1 MITINKL
8 IKISLLLLLFS
19 IIIISILNV
28 NASNL
33 TFPLFGKII
42 YLDAGHGG
50 VDNGATANNVN
61 EKDINLQIVY
71 KLKET
76 LTNAGA
82 TVLLTRKDDNDI
94 SNPNALYRKKSD
106 FDNRIKLIN
115 NSNADL
121 YISIHQNIYQN
132 KKYNG
137 PQVFYVKNNKQMAET
152 IQITLNKY
160 LNTNRK
166 IKTINNTYMYRLL
179 NKPGVLIECGF
190 LSNDN
195 ERAKLTNDDYQIK
208 LSKIIT
214 EGIIAYFSHT
224 NVASYSPNIPS
235 KDETFLDNRFATL
248 EEAQT
253 YFNSSYMT
261 HNHKTM

>member
-1 MITINKL
+1 MITIKKL
-8 IKISLLLLLFS
+8 IKLTLLLLLFL
-19 IIIISILNV
+19 IIIISIFNV

-33 TFPLFGKII
+33 TFPLLGKTI

-50 VDNGATANNVN
+50 VDNGATVNNVH
-61 EKDINLQIVY
+61 EKDLNLQIVY

-76 LTNAGA
+76 LTSAGA

-132 KKYNG
+132 KKYSG
-137 PQVFYVKNNKQMAET
+137 PQVFYVKDNQKLAEI
-152 IQITLNKY
+152 IQTTLNKY
-160 LNTNRK
+160 LNTKRK
-166 IKTINNTYMYRLL
+166 VKTINNTYMYKLL
-179 NKPGVLIECGF
+179 KKKGILIECGF
-190 LSNDN
+190 ISNDN
-195 ERAKLTNDDYQIK
+195 ERYKLKTEEYQLK

-214 EGIIAYFSHT
+214 EGIITY
-224 NVASYSPNIPS
+224 YS
-235 KDETFLDNRFATL
+235 
-248 EEAQT
+248 
-253 YFNSSYMT
+253 
-261 HNHKTM
+261 

>member
-1 MITINKL
+1 M
-8 IKISLLLLLFS
+8 IKIKRIIKLTLLLLLLL
-19 IIIISILNV
+19 IIIISIFNV

-33 TFPLFGKII
+33 TFPLLGKTI

-50 VDNGATANNVN
+50 VDNGATVNNVK
-61 EKDINLQIVY
+61 EKDLNLQIVY

-76 LTNAGA
+76 LTSAGA

-132 KKYNG
+132 KKYSG
-137 PQVFYVKNNKQMAET
+137 PQVFYVKDNQKLAEI
-152 IQITLNKY
+152 IQNTLNKY

-166 IKTINNTYMYRLL
+166 VKTINNTYMYKLL
-179 NKPGVLIECGF
+179 KKKGILIECGF
-190 LSNDN
+190 ISNDN
-195 ERAKLTNDDYQIK
+195 ERYKLKTEEYQLK

-214 EGIIAYFSHT
+214 EGIITY
-224 NVASYSPNIPS
+224 YS
-235 KDETFLDNRFATL
+235 
-248 EEAQT
+248 
-253 YFNSSYMT
+253 
-261 HNHKTM
+261 

>member
-1 MITINKL
+1 M
-8 IKISLLLLLFS
+8 IKIKRIIKLTLLLLLFL
-19 IIIISILNV
+19 IIIISIFNV

-33 TFPLFGKII
+33 TFPLLGKTI

-50 VDNGATANNVN
+50 VDNGATVNNVH
-61 EKDINLQIVY
+61 EKDLNLQIVY

-76 LTNAGA
+76 LTSAGA

-132 KKYNG
+132 KKYSG
-137 PQVFYVKNNKQMAET
+137 PQVFYVKDNQKLAEI
-152 IQITLNKY
+152 IQNTLNKY
-160 LNTNRK
+160 LNTKRK
-166 IKTINNTYMYRLL
+166 VKTINNTYMYKLL
-179 NKPGVLIECGF
+179 KKKGILIECGF
-190 LSNDN
+190 ISNDN
-195 ERAKLTNDDYQIK
+195 ERYKLKTEEYQLK

-214 EGIIAYFSHT
+214 EGIITY
-224 NVASYSPNIPS
+224 YS
-235 KDETFLDNRFATL
+235 
-248 EEAQT
+248 
-253 YFNSSYMT
+253 
-261 HNHKTM
+261 

>member
-1 MITINKL
+1 MIKIKRL
-8 IKISLLLLLFS
+8 IKLTLLLLLFL
-19 IIIISILNV
+19 IIIISIFNV

-33 TFPLFGKII
+33 TFPLLGKTI

-50 VDNGATANNVN
+50 VDNGATVNNVK
-61 EKDINLQIVY
+61 EKDLNLQIVY

-76 LTNAGA
+76 LTSAGA

-132 KKYNG
+132 KKYSG
-137 PQVFYVKNNKQMAET
+137 PQVFYVKDNQKLAEI
-152 IQITLNKY
+152 IQNTLNKY
-160 LNTNRK
+160 LNTKRK
-166 IKTINNTYMYRLL
+166 VKTINSTYMYKLL
-179 NKPGVLIECGF
+179 KKKGILIECGF
-190 LSNDN
+190 ISNDN
-195 ERAKLTNDDYQIK
+195 ERYKLKTEEYQLK

-214 EGIIAYFSHT
+214 EGIITY
-224 NVASYSPNIPS
+224 YS
-235 KDETFLDNRFATL
+235 
-248 EEAQT
+248 
-253 YFNSSYMT
+253 
-261 HNHKTM
+261 

>member
-1 MITINKL
+1 MITIKKFIKL
-8 IKISLLLLLFS
+8 TLLLLLFL
-19 IIIISILNV
+19 IIIISIFNV

-33 TFPLFGKII
+33 TFPLLGKTI

-50 VDNGATANNVN
+50 VDNGATVNNVH
-61 EKDINLQIVY
+61 EKDLNLQIVY

-76 LTNAGA
+76 LTSAGA

-132 KKYNG
+132 KKYSG
-137 PQVFYVKNNKQMAET
+137 PQVFYVKDNQKLAEI
-152 IQITLNKY
+152 IQNTLNKY
-160 LNTNRK
+160 LNTKRK
-166 IKTINNTYMYRLL
+166 VKTINNTYMYKLL
-179 NKPGVLIECGF
+179 KKKGILIECGF
-190 LSNDN
+190 ISNDN
-195 ERAKLTNDDYQIK
+195 ERYKLKTEEYQLK

-214 EGIIAYFSHT
+214 EGIITY
-224 NVASYSPNIPS
+224 YS
-235 KDETFLDNRFATL
+235 
-248 EEAQT
+248 
-253 YFNSSYMT
+253 
-261 HNHKTM
+261 

>member
-1 MITINKL
+1 MIKIKRL
-8 IKISLLLLLFS
+8 IKLTLLLLLLL
-19 IIIISILNV
+19 IIIISIFNV

-33 TFPLFGKII
+33 TFPLLGKTI

-50 VDNGATANNVN
+50 VDNGATVNNVH
-61 EKDINLQIVY
+61 EKDLNLQIVY

-76 LTNAGA
+76 LTSAGA

-132 KKYNG
+132 KKYSG
-137 PQVFYVKNNKQMAET
+137 PQVFYVKDNQKLAE
-152 IQITLNKY
+152 IMQNTLNKY
-160 LNTNRK
+160 LNTKRK
-166 IKTINNTYMYRLL
+166 VKTINNTYMYKLL
-179 NKPGVLIECGF
+179 NKKGILIECGF
-190 LSNDN
+190 ISNDN
-195 ERAKLTNDDYQIK
+195 ERNKLKTEEYQLK

-214 EGIIAYFSHT
+214 EGIIAY
-224 NVASYSPNIPS
+224 YS
-235 KDETFLDNRFATL
+235 
-248 EEAQT
+248 
-253 YFNSSYMT
+253 
-261 HNHKTM
+261 

>member
-1 MITINKL
+1 MIKIKRL
-8 IKISLLLLLFS
+8 IKLTLLLLLFL
-19 IIIISILNV
+19 IVIISIFNV

-33 TFPLFGKII
+33 TFPLLGKTI

-50 VDNGATANNVN
+50 VDNGATVNNVH
-61 EKDINLQIVY
+61 EKDLNLQIVY

-76 LTNAGA
+76 LTSAGA

-132 KKYNG
+132 KKYSG
-137 PQVFYVKNNKQMAET
+137 PQVFYVKDNQKLAEI
-152 IQITLNKY
+152 IQNTLNKY
-160 LNTNRK
+160 LNTKRK
-166 IKTINNTYMYRLL
+166 VKTINNTYMYKLL
-179 NKPGVLIECGF
+179 KKKGILIECGF
-190 LSNDN
+190 ISNDN
-195 ERAKLTNDDYQIK
+195 ERYKLKTEEYQLK

-214 EGIIAYFSHT
+214 EGIITY
-224 NVASYSPNIPS
+224 YS
-235 KDETFLDNRFATL
+235 
-248 EEAQT
+248 
-253 YFNSSYMT
+253 
-261 HNHKTM
+261 

>member
-1 MITINKL
+1 MIKIKRL
-8 IKISLLLLLFS
+8 IKLTLLLLLFL
-19 IIIISILNV
+19 IIIISIFNV

-33 TFPLFGKII
+33 TFPLLGKTI

-50 VDNGATANNVN
+50 VDNGATVNNVH
-61 EKDINLQIVY
+61 EKDLNLQIVY

-76 LTNAGA
+76 LTSAGA

-132 KKYNG
+132 KKYSG
-137 PQVFYVKNNKQMAET
+137 PQVFYVKDNQKLAEI
-152 IQITLNKY
+152 IQNTLNKY
-160 LNTNRK
+160 LNTKRK
-166 IKTINNTYMYRLL
+166 VKTINNTYMYKLL
-179 NKPGVLIECGF
+179 KKKGILIECGF
-190 LSNDN
+190 IYNDN
-195 ERAKLTNDDYQIK
+195 ERYKLKTEEYQLE

-214 EGIIAYFSHT
+214 EGIITY
-224 NVASYSPNIPS
+224 YS
-235 KDETFLDNRFATL
+235 
-248 EEAQT
+248 
-253 YFNSSYMT
+253 
-261 HNHKTM
+261 

>member
-1 MITINKL
+1 MIKIERL
-8 IKISLLLLLFS
+8 IKLTLLLLLFL
-19 IIIISILNV
+19 IIIISIFNV

-33 TFPLFGKII
+33 TFPLLGKTI

-50 VDNGATANNVN
+50 VDNGATVNNVH
-61 EKDINLQIVY
+61 EKDLNLQIVY

-76 LTNAGA
+76 LTSAGA

-132 KKYNG
+132 KKYSG
-137 PQVFYVKNNKQMAET
+137 PQVFYVKDNQKLAEI
-152 IQITLNKY
+152 IQNTLNKY
-160 LNTNRK
+160 LNTKRK
-166 IKTINNTYMYRLL
+166 VKTINNTYMYKLL
-179 NKPGVLIECGF
+179 KKKGILIECGF
-190 LSNDN
+190 ISNDN
-195 ERAKLTNDDYQIK
+195 ERYKLKTEEYQLE

-214 EGIIAYFSHT
+214 EGIITY
-224 NVASYSPNIPS
+224 YS
-235 KDETFLDNRFATL
+235 
-248 EEAQT
+248 
-253 YFNSSYMT
+253 
-261 HNHKTM
+261 

>member
-1 MITINKL
+1 MIKIKRL
-8 IKISLLLLLFS
+8 IKLTLLLLLFL
-19 IIIISILNV
+19 IIIISIFNV

-33 TFPLFGKII
+33 TFPLLGKTI

-50 VDNGATANNVN
+50 VDNGATVNNVH
-61 EKDINLQIVY
+61 EKDLNLQIVY

-76 LTNAGA
+76 LTSAGA

-132 KKYNG
+132 KKYSG
-137 PQVFYVKNNKQMAET
+137 PQVFYVKDNQKLAEI
-152 IQITLNKY
+152 IQNTLNKY
-160 LNTNRK
+160 LNTKRK
-166 IKTINNTYMYRLL
+166 VKTINNTYMYKLL
-179 NKPGVLIECGF
+179 KKKGILIECGF
-190 LSNDN
+190 ISNDN
-195 ERAKLTNDDYQIK
+195 ERCKLKTEEYQLK

-214 EGIIAYFSHT
+214 EGIITY
-224 NVASYSPNIPS
+224 YS
-235 KDETFLDNRFATL
+235 
-248 EEAQT
+248 
-253 YFNSSYMT
+253 
-261 HNHKTM
+261 

>member
-1 MITINKL
+1 MITIKKL
-8 IKISLLLLLFS
+8 IKLTLLLLLFL
-19 IIIISILNV
+19 IIIISIFNV

-33 TFPLFGKII
+33 TFPLLGKII

-50 VDNGATANNVN
+50 FDNGATVNNVH
-61 EKDINLQIVY
+61 EKDLNLQIVY

-76 LTNAGA
+76 LTSAGA

-132 KKYNG
+132 KKYSG
-137 PQVFYVKNNKQMAET
+137 PQVFYVKDNQKLAEI
-152 IQITLNKY
+152 IQNTLNKY
-160 LNTNRK
+160 LNTKRK
-166 IKTINNTYMYRLL
+166 VKTINNTYMYKLL
-179 NKPGVLIECGF
+179 KKKGILIECGF
-190 LSNDN
+190 ISNDN
-195 ERAKLTNDDYQIK
+195 ERYKLKTEEYQLK

-214 EGIIAYFSHT
+214 EGIITY
-224 NVASYSPNIPS
+224 YS
-235 KDETFLDNRFATL
+235 
-248 EEAQT
+248 
-253 YFNSSYMT
+253 
-261 HNHKTM
+261 

>member
-1 MITINKL
+1 MIKIKRL
-8 IKISLLLLLFS
+8 IKLTLLLLLLL
-19 IIIISILNV
+19 IIIISIFNV

-33 TFPLFGKII
+33 TFPLLGKTI

-50 VDNGATANNVN
+50 VDNGATVNNVH
-61 EKDINLQIVY
+61 EKGLNLQIVY

-76 LTNAGA
+76 LTSAGA

-132 KKYNG
+132 KKYSG
-137 PQVFYVKNNKQMAET
+137 PQVFYVKDNQKLAEI
-152 IQITLNKY
+152 IQNTLNKY
-160 LNTNRK
+160 LNTKRK
-166 IKTINNTYMYRLL
+166 VKTINNTYMYKLL
-179 NKPGVLIECGF
+179 KKKGILIECGF
-190 LSNDN
+190 ISNDN
-195 ERAKLTNDDYQIK
+195 ERYKLKTEEYQLK

-214 EGIIAYFSHT
+214 EGIITY
-224 NVASYSPNIPS
+224 YS
-235 KDETFLDNRFATL
+235 
-248 EEAQT
+248 
-253 YFNSSYMT
+253 
-261 HNHKTM
+261 

>member
-1 MITINKL
+1 MIKIKKL
-8 IKISLLLLLFS
+8 IKLTLLLLLFL
-19 IIIISILNV
+19 ILIISIFNV

-33 TFPLFGKII
+33 TFPLLGKTI

-50 VDNGATANNVN
+50 VDNGATVNNVK
-61 EKDINLQIVY
+61 EKDLNLQIVY

-94 SNPNALYRKKSD
+94 SNPKALYRKKSD

-132 KKYNG
+132 KKYSG
-137 PQVFYVKNNKQMAET
+137 PQVFYVKDNQKLAE
-152 IQITLNKY
+152 IMQNTLNKY
-160 LNTNRK
+160 LNTKRK
-166 IKTINNTYMYRLL
+166 VKTINNTYMYKLL
-179 NKPGVLIECGF
+179 TKKGILIECGF
-190 LSNDN
+190 ISNDN
-195 ERAKLTNDDYQIK
+195 ERYKLKTEEYQIK

-214 EGIIAYFSHT
+214 EGIIAY
-224 NVASYSPNIPS
+224 YS
-235 KDETFLDNRFATL
+235 
-248 EEAQT
+248 
-253 YFNSSYMT
+253 
-261 HNHKTM
+261 

>member
-1 MITINKL
+1 MITIKKL
-8 IKISLLLLLFS
+8 IKLTLLLLLFL
-19 IIIISILNV
+19 IIIISIFNV

-33 TFPLFGKII
+33 TFPLLGKTI

-50 VDNGATANNVN
+50 VDNGATVNNVH
-61 EKDINLQIVY
+61 EKDLNLQIVY

-76 LTNAGA
+76 LTSAGA

-132 KKYNG
+132 KKYSG
-137 PQVFYVKNNKQMAET
+137 PQVFYVKDNQKLAE
-152 IQITLNKY
+152 IMQNTLNKY
-160 LNTNRK
+160 LNTKRK
-166 IKTINNTYMYRLL
+166 VKTINNTYMYKLL
-179 NKPGVLIECGF
+179 KKKGILIECGF
-190 LSNDN
+190 ISNDN
-195 ERAKLTNDDYQIK
+195 ERYKLKTEEYQLK

-214 EGIIAYFSHT
+214 EGIITY
-224 NVASYSPNIPS
+224 YS
-235 KDETFLDNRFATL
+235 
-248 EEAQT
+248 
-253 YFNSSYMT
+253 
-261 HNHKTM
+261 

>member
-1 MITINKL
+1 MIKIKRL
-8 IKISLLLLLFS
+8 IKLTLLLLLFL
-19 IIIISILNV
+19 IIIISIFNV

-33 TFPLFGKII
+33 TFPLLGKTI

-50 VDNGATANNVN
+50 VDNGATVNNVK
-61 EKDINLQIVY
+61 EKDLNLQIVY

-76 LTNAGA
+76 LTSAGA

-132 KKYNG
+132 KKYSG
-137 PQVFYVKNNKQMAET
+137 PQVFYVKDNQKLAEI
-152 IQITLNKY
+152 IQNTLNKY
-160 LNTNRK
+160 LNTKRK
-166 IKTINNTYMYRLL
+166 VKTINNTYMYKLL
-179 NKPGVLIECGF
+179 KKKGILIECGF
-190 LSNDN
+190 ISNDN
-195 ERAKLTNDDYQIK
+195 ERYKLKTEEYQLK

-214 EGIIAYFSHT
+214 EGIITY
-224 NVASYSPNIPS
+224 YS
-235 KDETFLDNRFATL
+235 
-248 EEAQT
+248 
-253 YFNSSYMT
+253 
-261 HNHKTM
+261 

>member
-1 MITINKL
+1 M
-8 IKISLLLLLFS
+8 IKIKRIIKLTLLLLLLL
-19 IIIISILNV
+19 IIIISIFNV

-33 TFPLFGKII
+33 TFPLLGKTI

-50 VDNGATANNVN
+50 VDNGATVNNVK
-61 EKDINLQIVY
+61 EKDLNLQIVY

-76 LTNAGA
+76 LTSAGA

-132 KKYNG
+132 KKYSG
-137 PQVFYVKNNKQMAET
+137 PQVFYVKDNQKLAEI
-152 IQITLNKY
+152 IQNTLNKY
-160 LNTNRK
+160 LNTKRK
-166 IKTINNTYMYRLL
+166 VKTINNTYMYKLL
-179 NKPGVLIECGF
+179 KKKGILIECGF
-190 LSNDN
+190 ISNDN
-195 ERAKLTNDDYQIK
+195 ERYKLKTEEYQLK

-214 EGIIAYFSHT
+214 EGIITY
-224 NVASYSPNIPS
+224 YS
-235 KDETFLDNRFATL
+235 
-248 EEAQT
+248 
-253 YFNSSYMT
+253 
-261 HNHKTM
+261 

>member
-1 MITINKL
+1 MIKIKRL
-8 IKISLLLLLFS
+8 IKLTLLLLLFL
-19 IIIISILNV
+19 IIIISIFNV

-33 TFPLFGKII
+33 TFPLLGKTI

-50 VDNGATANNVN
+50 VDNGATVNNVH
-61 EKDINLQIVY
+61 EKDLNLQIVY

-76 LTNAGA
+76 LTSAGA

-132 KKYNG
+132 KKYSG
-137 PQVFYVKNNKQMAET
+137 PQVFYVKDNQKLAEI
-152 IQITLNKY
+152 IQNTLNKY
-160 LNTNRK
+160 LNTKRK
-166 IKTINNTYMYRLL
+166 VKTINNTYMYKLL
-179 NKPGVLIECGF
+179 RKKGILIECGF
-190 LSNDN
+190 ISNDN
-195 ERAKLTNDDYQIK
+195 ERYKLKTEEYQLK

-214 EGIIAYFSHT
+214 EGIITY
-224 NVASYSPNIPS
+224 YS
-235 KDETFLDNRFATL
+235 
-248 EEAQT
+248 
-253 YFNSSYMT
+253 
-261 HNHKTM
+261 

>member
-1 MITINKL
+1 MITIKKL
-8 IKISLLLLLFS
+8 IKLTLLLQLFL
-19 IIIISILNV
+19 IIIISIFNV

-33 TFPLFGKII
+33 TFPLLGKTI

-50 VDNGATANNVN
+50 VDNGATVNNIH
-61 EKDINLQIVY
+61 EKDLNLQIVY

-76 LTNAGA
+76 LTSAGA

-132 KKYNG
+132 KKYSG
-137 PQVFYVKNNKQMAET
+137 PQVFYVKDNQKLAEI
-152 IQITLNKY
+152 IQNTLNKY
-160 LNTNRK
+160 LNTKRK
-166 IKTINNTYMYRLL
+166 VKTINNTYMYKLL
-179 NKPGVLIECGF
+179 KKKGILIECGF
-190 LSNDN
+190 ISNDN
-195 ERAKLTNDDYQIK
+195 ERYKLKTEEYQLE

-214 EGIIAYFSHT
+214 EGIITY
-224 NVASYSPNIPS
+224 YS
-235 KDETFLDNRFATL
+235 
-248 EEAQT
+248 
-253 YFNSSYMT
+253 
-261 HNHKTM
+261 

>member
-1 MITINKL
+1 MITIKKL
-8 IKISLLLLLFS
+8 IKITLLLLLFL
-19 IIIISILNV
+19 IITISIFNV

-33 TFPLFGKII
+33 TFPLLGKTI

-50 VDNGATANNVN
+50 VDNGATVNNVH
-61 EKDINLQIVY
+61 EKDLNLQIVY

-76 LTNAGA
+76 LTSAGA

-94 SNPNALYRKKSD
+94 SSPNALYRKKSD

-132 KKYNG
+132 KKYSG
-137 PQVFYVKNNKQMAET
+137 PQVFYVKDNQKLAEI
-152 IQITLNKY
+152 IQNTLNKY

-166 IKTINNTYMYRLL
+166 VKTINNTYMYKLL
-179 NKPGVLIECGF
+179 KKKGILIECGF
-190 LSNDN
+190 ISNDN
-195 ERAKLTNDDYQIK
+195 ERYKLKTEEYQLK

-214 EGIIAYFSHT
+214 EGIITY
-224 NVASYSPNIPS
+224 YS
-235 KDETFLDNRFATL
+235 
-248 EEAQT
+248 
-253 YFNSSYMT
+253 
-261 HNHKTM
+261 

>member
-1 MITINKL
+1 MIKIKRL
-8 IKISLLLLLFS
+8 IKLTLLLLLFL
-19 IIIISILNV
+19 IIIISIFNV

-33 TFPLFGKII
+33 TFPLLGKTI

-50 VDNGATANNVN
+50 VDNGATVNNVH
-61 EKDINLQIVY
+61 EKDLNLQIVY

-76 LTNAGA
+76 LTSAGA

-132 KKYNG
+132 KKYSG
-137 PQVFYVKNNKQMAET
+137 PQVFYVKDNQKLAEI
-152 IQITLNKY
+152 IQKTLNKY
-160 LNTNRK
+160 LNTKRK
-166 IKTINNTYMYRLL
+166 VKTINNTYMYKLL
-179 NKPGVLIECGF
+179 KKKGILIECGF
-190 LSNDN
+190 ISNDN
-195 ERAKLTNDDYQIK
+195 ERYKLKTEEYQLK

-214 EGIIAYFSHT
+214 EGIITY
-224 NVASYSPNIPS
+224 YS
-235 KDETFLDNRFATL
+235 
-248 EEAQT
+248 
-253 YFNSSYMT
+253 
-261 HNHKTM
+261 

>member
-1 MITINKL
+1 MSKWNK
-8 IKISLLLLLFS
+8 
-19 IIIISILNV
+19 IIIISIFNV

-33 TFPLFGKII
+33 TFPLLGKTI

-50 VDNGATANNVN
+50 VDNGATVNNVH
-61 EKDINLQIVY
+61 EKDLNLQIVY

-76 LTNAGA
+76 LTSAGA

-132 KKYNG
+132 KKYSG
-137 PQVFYVKNNKQMAET
+137 PQVFYVKDNQKLAEI
-152 IQITLNKY
+152 IQNTLNKY
-160 LNTNRK
+160 LNTKRK
-166 IKTINNTYMYRLL
+166 VKTINNTYMYKLL
-179 NKPGVLIECGF
+179 KKKGILIECGF
-190 LSNDN
+190 ISNDN
-195 ERAKLTNDDYQIK
+195 ERYKLKTEEYQLE

-214 EGIIAYFSHT
+214 EGIITY
-224 NVASYSPNIPS
+224 YS
-235 KDETFLDNRFATL
+235 
-248 EEAQT
+248 
-253 YFNSSYMT
+253 
-261 HNHKTM
+261 

>member
-1 MITINKL
+1 MIKIKRL
-8 IKISLLLLLFS
+8 IKLTLLLLLFL
-19 IIIISILNV
+19 IIVISIFNV

-33 TFPLFGKII
+33 TFPLLGKTI

-50 VDNGATANNVN
+50 VDNGATVNNVK
-61 EKDINLQIVY
+61 EKDLNLQIVY

-76 LTNAGA
+76 LTSAGA

-132 KKYNG
+132 KKYSG
-137 PQVFYVKNNKQMAET
+137 PQVFYVKDNRKLAEI
-152 IQITLNKY
+152 IQNTLNKY
-160 LNTNRK
+160 LNTERK
-166 IKTINNTYMYRLL
+166 VKTINNTYMYKLL
-179 NKPGVLIECGF
+179 KKKGILIECGF
-190 LSNDN
+190 ISNDN
-195 ERAKLTNDDYQIK
+195 ERYKLKTEEYQLK

-214 EGIIAYFSHT
+214 EGIITY
-224 NVASYSPNIPS
+224 YS
-235 KDETFLDNRFATL
+235 
-248 EEAQT
+248 
-253 YFNSSYMT
+253 
-261 HNHKTM
+261 

>member
-1 MITINKL
+1 MITIKKL
-8 IKISLLLLLFS
+8 IKLTLLLLLFL
-19 IIIISILNV
+19 IIIISIFNV

-33 TFPLFGKII
+33 TFPLLGKTI

-50 VDNGATANNVN
+50 VDNGATVNNVH
-61 EKDINLQIVY
+61 EKDLNLQIVY

-76 LTNAGA
+76 LTSAGA

-132 KKYNG
+132 KKYSG
-137 PQVFYVKNNKQMAET
+137 PQVFYVKDNQKLAEI
-152 IQITLNKY
+152 IQNTLNKY
-160 LNTNRK
+160 LNTKRK
-166 IKTINNTYMYRLL
+166 VKTINNTYMYKLL
-179 NKPGVLIECGF
+179 KKKGILIECGF
-190 LSNDN
+190 ISNDN
-195 ERAKLTNDDYQIK
+195 ERYKLKTEEYQLE

-214 EGIIAYFSHT
+214 EGIITY
-224 NVASYSPNIPS
+224 YS
-235 KDETFLDNRFATL
+235 
-248 EEAQT
+248 
-253 YFNSSYMT
+253 
-261 HNHKTM
+261 